1 MIIHKSFTLLL
12 ETLEKGFEKA
22 KQCIYDVETSN
33 IEMIHIV
40 LVLNN
45 IVLKNNNEIGRHIK
59 YLIESYLCAI
69 SVLYFLTRPYFYYD
83 IDF

>member
-1 MIIHKSFTLLL
+1 MIIHKSFTLL

-22 KQCIYDVETSN
+22 KQCVYDVKTSH
-33 IEMIHIV
+33 IEMKHSIG
-40 LVLNN
+40 LVH

-59 YLIESYLCAI
+59 YLIESYLGAI